1 EKTKKP
7 MKHDLSDDELRQLL
21 KNELMQA
28 GRFQRGNTFRQGDM
42 SRFFH

>member
-1 EKTKKP
+1 
-7 MKHDLSDDELRQLL
+7 ELL
-21 KNELMQA
+21 QA